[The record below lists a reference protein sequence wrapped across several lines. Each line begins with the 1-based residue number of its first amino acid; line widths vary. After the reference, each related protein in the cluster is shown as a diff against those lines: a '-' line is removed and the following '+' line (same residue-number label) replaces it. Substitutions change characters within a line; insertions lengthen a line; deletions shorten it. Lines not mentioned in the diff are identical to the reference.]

1 MAFGDTEYYKDSS
14 KERERERKENQKIKK
29 DIDDCKKLVKFLN
42 KLIKGQDSYSLSKEN
57 IKRIERTYLIYILFR

>member
-42 KLIKGQDSYSLSKEN
+42 KLIKDH
-57 IKRIERTYLIYILFR
+57 